1 MQQLNGPLG
10 TRLLESLIEFTLFNY
25 GSIRDGKGHI
35 LLDAPFKLLNQNY
48 KRHFEN

>member
-1 MQQLNGPLG
+1 MQQLNGLLG

-35 LLDAPFKLLNQNY
+35 IDAPFKLLNQNY
-48 KRHFEN
+48 KRHFEY